1 MRQEDCWRYQMVAGT
16 SYHYLHTSHSVRL
29 TKGQVRGIKG
39 VDAQWISQRK
49 DWEEAKR
56 RTQQRK
62 KSMQERDKKSAHAVP
77 HMGLPQT
84 EPEVRCRDRV

>member
-1 MRQEDCWRYQMVAGT
+1 MVAGT
-16 SYHYLHTSHSVRL
+16 SCHCLHASRSVRL

-62 KSMQERDKKSAHAVP
+62 KSMQERDKKATHAAP
-77 HMGLPQT
+77 NIGLPQT
-84 EPEVRCRDRV
+84 EPEVRCRGRV